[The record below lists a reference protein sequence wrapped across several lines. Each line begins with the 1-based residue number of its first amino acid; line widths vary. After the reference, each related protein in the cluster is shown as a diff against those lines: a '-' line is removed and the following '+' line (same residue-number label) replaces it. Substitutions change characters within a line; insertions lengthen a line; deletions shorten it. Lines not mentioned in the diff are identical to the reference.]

1 MKKVVLAYSGGL
13 DTSCIVRWLKDQ
25 GYEVI
30 CFMADLG
37 QGLHPSLGPS
47 FKGVGRPTPLGL
59 KGIGRSTPLGLGHG
73 EDLEAI
79 EARALAAGASKVYLK
94 DLQDEFVQDFCMP
107 ALKANAVYEGKY
119 LLATA
124 LGRPLIAKYLV
135 EIAHK
140 EKATAIAHGCTG
152 KGNDQVR
159 LEVGVGILD
168 PKLEIIAPVR
178 IWEFKSREE
187 EIEYAKMRNI
197 PIDVTK
203 KKPYSIDRNIWGI
216 SIEAG
221 VLENLEQEPP
231 EDVYMIT
238 KSPTLQA
245 SYPKYIE
252 IYFKKGVPKK
262 IDGKSYKL
270 KTLINH
276 LNEVGGLYGVG
287 RSDLVENRLVG
298 IKSREIYEA
307 PAATILH
314 IAHKELEALVLDR
327 ESSHFKEIISLKY
340 SELVY
345 NGLWYSPLKE
355 ALDSFVNASQKHVS
369 GTIKLK
375 LFKGNCVAV
384 ARKSAHSLYKRELS
398 TYGKEDKFDQ
408 KLAEGFIKIWGMPYK
423 R

>member
-13 DTSCIVRWLKDQ
+13 DTSCIARWLKDK

-37 QGLHPSLGPS
+37 QGLCQ
-47 FKGVGRPTPLGL
+47 
-59 KGIGRSTPLGLGHG
+59 G

-79 EARALAAGASKVYLK
+79 ECRALAAGASKVYIK
-94 DLQDEFVQDFCMP
+94 DLQDEFVEDFVLP
-107 ALKANAVYEGKY
+107 ALQANAVYEGKY

-135 EIAHK
+135 QIAHK
-140 EKATAIAHGCTG
+140 EKADAVAHGCTG

-159 LEVGVGILD
+159 IEVAAGILD
-168 PKLEIIAPVR
+168 SSLEIIAPVR
-178 IWEFKSREE
+178 NWEFKSREE
-187 EIEYAKMRNI
+187 EIEYAKMHNI

-221 VLENLEQEPP
+221 VLEDLAQEPP
-231 EDVYMIT
+231 EDAYMIT
-238 KSPTLQA
+238 KSPTTQA

-252 IYFKKGVPKK
+252 VYFEKGVPKK
-262 IDGKSYKL
+262 IDGKTYKL
-270 KTLINH
+270 KTLISH
-276 LNEVGGLYGVG
+276 LNEIGALYGVG
-287 RSDLVENRLVG
+287 RSDMVENRLVG

-327 ESSHFKEIISLKY
+327 ELAHFKDIISLKY
-340 SELVY
+340 AELVY
-345 NGLWYSPLKE
+345 NGLWFSPLKV
-355 ALDSFVNASQKHVS
+355 ALDAFVKSTQKHVTGS
-369 GTIKLK
+369 IRLK

-384 ARKSAHSLYKRELS
+384 GRKSKHSLYKKELS

>member
-1 MKKVVLAYSGGL
+1 MKKIVLAYSGGL
-13 DTSCIVRWLKDQ
+13 DTSCAVRWLREQ
-25 GYEVI
+25 GYEVV
-30 CFMADLG
+30 CFVADLG
-37 QGLHPSLGPS
+37 QGLGE
-47 FKGVGRPTPLGL
+47 
-59 KGIGRSTPLGLGHG
+59 G
-73 EDLEAI
+73 EDFAAI
-79 EARALAAGASKVYLK
+79 EARALAAGASKVYIK
-94 DLQDEFVQDFCMP
+94 DLQDEFVQDFVIP

-140 EKATAIAHGCTG
+140 EKAIAVAHGCTG

-159 LEVGVGILD
+159 FEVTTGILD
-168 PKLEIIAPVR
+168 QKLEVIAPVR
-178 IWEFKSREE
+178 VWEFKSREE
-187 EIEYAKMRNI
+187 EIEYAHMYNI
-197 PIDVTK
+197 PIDVSK

-231 EDVYMIT
+231 EDAYLIT
-238 KSPTLQA
+238 KSPSQSST
-245 SYPKYIE
+245 YPKYIDV
-252 IYFKKGVPKK
+252 YFEKGVPKK

-270 KTLINH
+270 KTLISH
-276 LNEVGGLYGVG
+276 LNETGGLYGVG
-287 RSDLVENRLVG
+287 RTDVVENRLVG

-314 IAHKELEALVLDR
+314 AAHKELESLVLDR
-327 ESSHFKEIISLKY
+327 ELAHFKEMISLKY

-345 NGLWYSPLKE
+345 YGLWYSPLKE
-355 ALDSFVNASQKHVS
+355 ALDGFVDSTQKHVS
-369 GTIKLK
+369 GSIKLK
-375 LFKGNCVAV
+375 LFKGSCVAV
-384 ARKSAHSLYKRELS
+384 ARESAHSLYKKELS